1 VRDALWCMVL
11 CSAWHFAS
19 WCLMFLA
26 LCFFMLSAL
35 GTLLLYVL
43 HSWHSTSLC
52 LVIGAFPTLYFSM
65 FGAHGTLFL
74 FA

>member
-1 VRDALWCMVL
+1 
-11 CSAWHFAS
+11 
-19 WCLMFLA
+19 
-26 LCFFMLSAL
+26 MLSVF

-52 LVIGAFPTLYFSM
+52 LVLGAPLALYFSVL
-65 FGAHGTLFL
+65 GALLALYFLMLGADGTLFL